1 MTAPSEPA
9 TGWTI
14 RQTGGATLPE
24 DVRANSRDAVRV
36 GLDAVGIPLDLPTQ
50 MGLEADDELT
60 AGEVAQV
67 GVHLSC
73 VADLDEILSDLDH
86 TRIEVAFGGAPTAP
100 IVYAAFLRYTRSRG
114 IARETLRGVFAGD
127 ILNEYVAYGTFIYP
141 PAAALRLA
149 CDMIAFSLRETP
161 GIVPLT
167 VSGFHAREAGCTAAQ
182 EIGIALAF
190 AEQYALALRKKGV
203 EPSEAA
209 SAMAILMNATPDLP
223 GEIAKFRALRGAW
236 STAMRT
242 AFGAELPLPRLHVRT
257 SAAAYTGSQP
267 ELNIVRGNLAALA
280 AAIGG
285 AHTIAIAPFDA
296 TSGLPSAFAQQIA
309 IQTQR
314 VLAVEAHATE
324 LRAMVDSEE
333 TTRRAAAIEMDAL
346 AVVEKIR
353 GWGGALAAIESGRLQ
368 RFVGEAADAHFAQL
382 DSGRFA
388 KVGETAF
395 AEAISNDRIP
405 TPRTKVDPA
414 AARELHVARLREHVA
429 RRDAAACQ
437 AAIDAVVAAAKSPAA
452 DLMPPIIAA
461 VEAEATIAEVAQAP
475 KSVFGGFGDEMAGI

>member
-14 RQTGGATLPE
+14 RQAGGATLPE
-24 DVRANSRDAVRV
+24 DVRANLRDAVRV

-73 VADLDEILSDLDH
+73 VADLDKILSDLDL
-86 TRIEVAFGGAPTAP
+86 TRIEVSFGGAPTAP
-100 IVYAAFLRYTRSRG
+100 MIYAAFLRHAKTRGLDPSR
-114 IARETLRGVFAGD
+114 LRGVFAGD

-190 AEQYALALRKKGV
+190 AEQYAVALRKKGV

-209 SAMAILMNATPDLP
+209 SAMAILMNATSDLP
-223 GEIAKFRALRGAW
+223 GEIAKFRALRGVWA
-236 STAMRT
+236 TAMRA
-242 AFGAELPLPRLHVRT
+242 AFGVDVPLPRLHVRT
-257 SAAAYTGSQP
+257 SAAAYTGAQP
-267 ELNIVRGNLAALA
+267 EINIARGLLAALA
-280 AAIGG
+280 AVAGG
-285 AHTIAIAPFDA
+285 AHTITVAPFDA
-296 TSGLPSAFAQQIA
+296 VSGLPSAIAQQIA

-314 VLAVEAHATE
+314 VLAVESGAAE
-324 LRAMVDSEE
+324 LRGFFDSDE
-333 TTRRAAAIEMDAL
+333 TTRRAEAVEAEAL
-346 AVVEKIR
+346 TVVEKIR

-368 RFVGEAADAHFAQL
+368 RYVGEAADAHFAQL

-388 KVGETAF
+388 KVGETVF

-405 TPRTKVDPA
+405 APRTKVDPA
-414 AARELHVARLREHVA
+414 TARAFYTTRLRERVA
-429 RRDAAACQ
+429 SRDASAHRAAQ
-437 AAIDAVVAAAKSPAA
+437 GALAEAARGPKA
-452 DLMPPIIAA
+452 DLMPAIIAA
-461 VEAEATIAEVAQAP
+461 TDADATVAEITRAL